1 MLTYLRSRSICG
13 KLPLHEGDQ
22 RVVFQC
28 GEVYLLRG
36 ESSNPG
42 ECKITGYRLHRLY
55 ALPCQLGRAV
65 RRVRERWIAG
75 HAIVVAHQRI
85 IRENAVSIS
94 STEAVISCLCVV
106 AYADL
111 S

>member
-1 MLTYLRSRSICG
+1 MLAYLRSRSICG

-36 ESSNPG
+36 E
-42 ECKITGYRLHRLY
+42 CKITGYRLHRLY
-55 ALPCQLGRAV
+55 ALLCQLGRAV
-65 RRVRERWIAG
+65 RRARERWIAG

-85 IRENAVSIS
+85 FRENAVSIS
-94 STEAVISCLCVV
+94 STEAVIPCLCVV